1 MTFFFVDLY
10 AGLGGASSAMIDD
23 EEWHIISIDNNEAL
37 IEHHPSLLMG
47 NIRDFQATC
56 ALIEE
61 ALRLAN
67 FRSEEDTLIIWSSP
81 PCLEFSTGWGAPK
94 SVAQRAGIPFEPS
107 MEDLEV
113 SMKIIH
119 HFKPQY
125 WFIENVRG
133 ACPYFMPYLG
143 KHKAHAGSFFL
154 WGVFPSL
161 SFDDRARKHKKS
173 DVDRR
178 HHPLRSNFRA
188 KVPLSVSRTIKHSI
202 EEQRTFLHNFW
213 TS

>member
-10 AGLGGASSAMIDD
+10 AGLGGASSAMMDH
-23 EEWHIISIDNNEAL
+23 EEWHVISIDNNPDL
-37 IEHHPSLLMG
+37 IEYHPSLLMC
-47 NIRDFQATC
+47 NIRDIEAT
-56 ALIEE
+56 ATLIQE
-61 ALRLAN
+61 ALDLAGYRPEIDRLI
-67 FRSEEDTLIIWSSP
+67 FWSSP

-107 MEDLEV
+107 MVDLEA
-113 SMKIIH
+113 SLKIIRL
-119 HFKPQY
+119 FNPTW

-154 WGVFPSL
+154 WGVFPVL
-161 SFDDRARKHKKS
+161 CFDDRARKHKKS

-188 KVPLSVSRTIKHSI
+188 KVPVSVSQSIKHAI
-202 EEQRTFLHNFW
+202 EGQQTLF
-213 TS
+213 